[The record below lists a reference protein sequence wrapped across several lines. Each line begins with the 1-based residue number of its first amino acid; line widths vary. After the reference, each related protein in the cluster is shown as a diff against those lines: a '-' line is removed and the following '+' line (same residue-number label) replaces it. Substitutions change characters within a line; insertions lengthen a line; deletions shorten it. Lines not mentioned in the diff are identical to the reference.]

1 MEGTPKKK
9 DNIRALAGT
18 IAFHAVLLV
27 CFLLFGLSTPLPLPE
42 EEGVLVTLGYEDEG
56 TGEFQPLSATPPAPD
71 SRPSVPQSPA
81 EEVVAQETEE
91 SVYLPSET
99 QAPPAERPRPESPR
113 AETTSAAVETAPERP
128 VEEPAQAVD
137 PRAIFPGSDQRSTE
151 RQQQG
156 ETGDPGNQGRPE
168 GAINGEGFEGAGQGG
183 VEYSLT
189 GRRHTSIP
197 IPEYTTQAQGRVVV
211 SITVNRQGQV
221 VRAAAGARGTT
232 TSDQTLW
239 RLAEGAAR
247 RARFDVK
254 LDAPEEQTGTITY
267 NFIRLN

>member
-1 MEGTPKKK
+1 MEETRKK
-9 DNIRALAGT
+9 DNLRALIGT
-18 IAFHAVLLV
+18 AVFHAVLLV
-27 CFLLFGLSTPLPLPE
+27 LFLLFGLSTPLPLPE
-42 EEGVLVTLGYEDEG
+42 EEGVLVTLGYVDMG
-56 TGEFQPLSATPPAPD
+56 TGDIQPLSARPPAPD
-71 SRPSVPQSPA
+71 SRPSVPLSPA
-81 EEVVAQETEE
+81 EQVVTQDTEE
-91 SVYLPSET
+91 SVHMPSET
-99 QAPPAERPRPESPR
+99 TAPPAERTRPESPR
-113 AETTSAAVETAPERP
+113 TETARPPVETAPERP
-128 VEEPAQAVD
+128 VEEPARQVD
-137 PRAIFPGSDQRSTE
+137 PRAIFPGADQRSTE

-168 GAINGEGFEGAGQGG
+168 GAIAGEGFDGVGQGG
-183 VEYSLT
+183 IEYSLT

-197 IPEYTTQAQGRVVV
+197 VPEYTTQAQGRVVV

-239 RLAEGAAR
+239 RLAEEAAR

-254 LDAPEEQTGTITY
+254 LDAPQEQTGTITY